1 MLKQKEMLFWEEL
14 GIMSCRC
21 RSKEL
26 TSYNFNIV
34 QLVTSQR
41 QDVNI
46 KVSKCLKILHNFS
59 FLHSACNKTYVGEV
73 GGGWYGL
80 KVPR

>member
-1 MLKQKEMLFWEEL
+1 MTNVEA
-14 GIMSCRC
+14 
-21 RSKEL
+21 
-26 TSYNFNIV
+26 NFNTV
-34 QLVTSQR
+34 QLVTSQC
-41 QDVNI
+41 QDVNT
-46 KVSKCLKILHNFS
+46 KVLKCFKILLNFS